1 MRIEAKPAIQTNN
14 LTKSYKSKG
23 SKEKIIT
30 AVNDL
35 NLRIEPGQVFGFLGA
50 NGAGKTT
57 TIKMMCGL
65 VKPTTGSVFLNG
77 FDVEKEKSQAMRQ
90 IGAVLEGTR
99 NVYWRLS
106 AIENINYFGRLK
118 GVYGKELK
126 ERAELLLAELDLWER
141 RKDKIRTFSRG
152 MQQKVAIACALISDP
167 QIVLLDEPTLGL
179 DVKAALTVKQWIA
192 SLAKERHKTIILTTH
207 HLGMA
212 QELCDR
218 VAIINKGNL
227 LTDMPTEELLNLSRS
242 EYYEIKV
249 KGHMNGQASD
259 FEQNALT
266 VLEENGSTILTGAI
280 NTQDELFVVLDK
292 LRSQGFPLVSVKPI
306 EPNLEEVFMNFIDE
320 EQSI

>member
-1 MRIEAKPAIQTNN
+1 MQIAIQPAIQTRNLSKTYSSRGSKDPIKAVNKLN
-14 LTKSYKSKG
+14 LTVES
-23 SKEKIIT
+23 
-30 AVNDL
+30 
-35 NLRIEPGQVFGFLGA
+35 GQVFGFLGA

-65 VKPTTGSVFLNG
+65 VKANDGEVFLNG
-77 FDVEKEKSQAMRQ
+77 FNVEKEKSQAMRQ

-99 NVYWRLS
+99 NIYWRLS
-106 AIENINYFGRLK
+106 ALENINYFGRLK

-126 ERAELLLAELDLWER
+126 ERAELLLTELDLWER
-141 RKDKIRTFSRG
+141 RNDKIRTFSRG
-152 MQQKVAIACALISDP
+152 MQQKVAIACALIGDP
-167 QIVLLDEPTLGL
+167 PIVLLDEPTLGL

-207 HLGMA
+207 QLDMA

-227 LTDMPTEELLNLSRS
+227 LTNLPTEELLSLSRS

-259 FEQNALT
+259 YHQNALT

-280 NTQDELFVVLDK
+280 NTQDDLFAVLDK
-292 LRSQGFPLVSVKPI
+292 LRTQGFPLVSVKPI
-306 EPNLEEVFMNFIDE
+306 EPNLEEVFMKYIDG
-320 EQSI
+320 EQNA